1 MYRFLRCIYFF
12 KSGYSM
18 DFLTLRKELIKKDS
32 HKRVMS
38 DNDFKS
44 RYDYTKD
51 GYRKITPDARKIN
64 YADEHSASK
73 TQDIWNFKDP
83 PYPIYPTEK
92 NLEMIEFII
101 NASSNSNSIVMDCFC
116 GSGTTLKAAQ
126 NCSRQWIG
134 IDSSEV
140 AIKTCKKRL
149 EEKNLFNQEETYR
162 LITI

>member
-1 MYRFLRCIYFF
+1 
-12 KSGYSM
+12 
-18 DFLTLRKELIKKDS
+18 
-32 HKRVMS
+32 
-38 DNDFKS
+38 
-44 RYDYTKD
+44 
-51 GYRKITPDARKIN
+51 
-64 YADEHSASK
+64 
-73 TQDIWNFKDP
+73 
-83 PYPIYPTEK
+83 
-92 NLEMIEFII
+92 MIEFII